1 MVSKKDSGSIVSTNN
16 IIDRA
21 GTEIDE
27 YNKDDAIRSGV
38 ELIAPPVPV
47 SYSELSSSPNGKLK
61 LHKLEQLLDQEFY
74 NQHLFPKTVKMASEE
89 KLRNRDLIDTF
100 VSSPVEITHVP
111 DEIFSDSVNY
121 KQAIQFARES
131 EVEKVSTDGPLVNK
145 YTTSE
150 GVLLGKFANDFKGLA
165 HVAIFSEET
174 DFRDYFES
182 PVEMNEFDGSLD
194 YKDASRIYE
203 THFRDSV
210 NNRAEEIE
218 SKMGVK
224 VKGVLL
230 SPIKALSK
238 INDNGPGLSV
248 GYSSKGEFCIAVSYL
263 I

>member
-1 MVSKKDSGSIVSTNN
+1 M
-16 IIDRA
+16 A
-21 GTEIDE
+21 
-27 YNKDDAIRSGV
+27 
-38 ELIAPPVPV
+38 
-47 SYSELSSSPNGKLK
+47 LK
-61 LHKLEQLLDQEFY
+61 
-74 NQHLFPKTVKMASEE
+74 E
-89 KLRNRDLIDTF
+89 KIRNRDLIDTF

-121 KQAIQFARES
+121 KQAIQFAREY
-131 EVEKVSTDGPLVNK
+131 EVGKVSTDGSLVNK
-145 YTTSE
+145 YNSSE
-150 GVLLGKFANDFKGLA
+150 GVLLGKFASDFEGLA

-174 DFRDYFES
+174 DFRNYFSS
-182 PVEMNEFDGSLD
+182 PAEMNKFDGSLD

-230 SPIKALSK
+230 SPIKAVSR
-238 INDNGPGLSV
+238 INDNGPGLSM
-248 GYSSKGEFCIAVSYL
+248 GYSPNGEFCIAVSYL